1 MERVKKVIF
10 IIAILG
16 IIGVILFLGGSI
28 LKEIIENNNSKK
40 EWNIGKNIIVGTWV
54 CEKREEKK
62 LCIKTLNINSQNE
75 FIFESIEEENN
86 QTPIK
91 YTITGKCYLSDYKNE
106 TYKTYKFDREK
117 YENIVNAP
125 EQEYNWQEYTIKE
138 APTATIKND
147 KLILFGEDYI
157 KK

>member
-1 MERVKKVIF
+1 M
-10 IIAILG
+10 
-16 IIGVILFLGGSI
+16 
-28 LKEIIENNNSKK
+28 
-40 EWNIGKNIIVGTWV
+40 NIGKNIIVGTWV

-86 QTPIK
+86 QTLIK

-138 APTATIKND
+138 APTAIIKND